1 MQYDMKK
8 LEKEY
13 KEKSV
18 EECVVLAKKF
28 NEEMVQRGEQ
38 LIGLLWYLEKSKRYQ
53 EFEGYKQIGFG
64 VFVYET
70 CHITYNRYRELVYA
84 YNWYPKESRELGPQ
98 TIQAIRSKVGVTKI
112 PKVLKEIKATAART
126 KDPLKKRAAINA
138 VIEKHTVSN
147 PKRAKTIEDT
157 KGYWK
162 RKYDALFE
170 KTRMLEK
177 ENQELR
183 AQIERQKAP
192 ITTFLAIKDK
202 ILQQTADDERNRKT
216 ASN

>member
-18 EECVVLAKKF
+18 EECVVLAKKL
-28 NEEMVQRGEQ
+28 NEEMVKSGEN
-38 LIGLLWYLEKSKRYQ
+38 LVGLLWYLEKSKRYQ
-53 EFEGYKQIGFG
+53 EFDGYKQLGFG
-64 VFVYET
+64 VFVSEI
-70 CHITYNRYRELVYA
+70 CHISYNRYRELVYA

-112 PKVLKEIKATAART
+112 PKVLKEIKATTGRI
-126 KDPLKKRAAINA
+126 KDPLKKRAAISA
-138 VIEKHTVSN
+138 VIEKHAVPNS
-147 PKRAKTIEDT
+147 KKIKTIEDT

-162 RKYDALFE
+162 RKYDALLE

-192 ITTFLAIKDK
+192 ITAFMDIREK
-202 ILQQTADDERNRKT
+202 ILQQRPPRPDDAHNLQ
-216 ASN
+216 